1 MDPGKVAEGMGLK
14 EAAYMG
20 LLALFV
26 ETSMSDLD
34 GLQIAIEGK
43 NLDLAKGAI
52 HSLKGAAGSLGLET
66 IHEIA
71 LKVEHGYLD
80 LQELHFT
87 REGSFS
93 GIRKMTLGQ
102 DDISFEL
109 EQEGNLTKVR
119 FGKLLKLDE
128 GDELVISPD

>member
-1 MDPGKVAEGMGLK
+1 MKIDSRVGDDFSS
-14 EAAYMG
+14 
-20 LLALFV
+20 FV
-26 ETSMSDLD
+26 CTRS
-34 GLQIAIEGK
+34 GWG
-43 NLDLAKGAI
+43 NLRSEDN
-52 HSLKGAAGSLGLET
+52 
-66 IHEIA
+66 EIA

-119 FGKLLKLDE
+119 FETLLKLDE